1 MEIKIMIKVLK
12 GWNGLKCDE
21 IVEKI
26 DRKGRNFGRGLNK
39 KFEVSYKG
47 QWHVVFHLPSSYG
60 ELEGSCIAIDRN

>member
-1 MEIKIMIKVLK
+1 MIKVLK

-39 KFEVSYKG
+39 RFEVSYKG
-47 QWHVVFHLPSSYG
+47 QWYVVFHLPFSYG
-60 ELEGSCIAIDRN
+60 ELEGSCIAID